1 MKQSRQSITRIAI
14 AAVMLMSAT
23 PMIFAQDGPQR
34 VFTNRTKFQI
44 PIRYNQEEM
53 ARLGIQEIRL
63 YTSID
68 QGRRWQLAQT
78 VPPETQKFDFRATA
92 DGEYWFAVK
101 TLDGNNNLIPGGE
114 TTQPALKIVVDTT
127 KPVLKL
133 QLQPAEAGQVRL
145 AWNAVD
151 NWLDAEKMTLEYRQ
165 PGQQDWEQIRVVPK
179 SSGETSW
186 TVASGGIVA
195 VRGSIPDLS
204 GNLGTNQ
211 LQINVTPASNARP
224 QPKKPDFSRP
234 VAEESAPMSRPS
246 VAANDADS
254 SAPFPSKA
262 FEPSSHPFKRTL
274 VNEPKVPTV
283 ANNPFSSETK
293 AIDRLND
300 PIDEWHSTDIPVSD
314 DKETRPEA
322 LKGRYSKENE
332 ETLATR
338 PTIPTRIVR
347 QTKFSIGYELDNV
360 GASGVSRVELFI
372 TQDGGAQWWRY
383 GEDED
388 QRSPFSVEVPIE
400 GTYGFAIR
408 VHSGAG
414 LSNDPPAN
422 GSAPEMNVVVDHTGP
437 SAELLAVKPLNG
449 NEGSQLLIRWRIADK
464 HPNAAPVALFYAAN
478 QQGPWIP
485 ITGWQADEGEF
496 AWKVK
501 PGVPP
506 RVFIKLD
513 ARDAAGN
520 ITSIM
525 SEEAIAIDLTK
536 PSARIVDVEP
546 KTGNGFQK

>member
-1 MKQSRQSITRIAI
+1 MRRSRQFITRIAT
-14 AAVMLMSAT
+14 AAVVLMSST
-23 PMIFAQDGPQR
+23 PLVFAQLGLQQ

-53 ARLGIQEIRL
+53 ARLGIREIRL

-78 VPPETQKFDFRATA
+78 VPPETEKFEFRATA

-114 TTQPALKIVVDTT
+114 TTKPALKIVVDTT

-151 NWLDAEKMTLEYRQ
+151 EWIDTDQMTLEYRQ
-165 PGQQDWEQIRVVPK
+165 PGQEGWQSIRFVPK
-179 SSGETSW
+179 KSGETSW

-195 VRGSIPDLS
+195 VRGSIADLS
-204 GNLGTNQ
+204 GNVGTNQ

-224 QPKKPDFSRP
+224 QPKQPDFSRP
-234 VAEESAPMSRPS
+234 VAKEEESMTRPS
-246 VAANDADS
+246 VAADES
-254 SAPFPSKA
+254 RSTAPFASKT

-283 ANNPFSSETK
+283 AKNPFANTK
-293 AIDRLND
+293 PLDQLND
-300 PIDEWHSTDIPVSD
+300 PIDEWHSTDIPVSE
-314 DKETRPEA
+314 DKDARPDA
-322 LKGRYSKENE
+322 LKGRYRQPE
-332 ETLATR
+332 EKPLATR
-338 PTIPTRIVR
+338 PAVPTRIVR
-347 QTKFSIGYELDNV
+347 NTKFDIGYELDNV
-360 GASGVSRVELFI
+360 GASGISRVELFI
-372 TQDGGAQWWRY
+372 TQDDGAHWWRY
-383 GEDED
+383 GEDQD
-388 QRSPFSVEVPIE
+388 RRSPFSVEVPID

-408 VHSGAG
+408 VQSGAG
-414 LSNDPPAN
+414 LANDPPAN
-422 GSAPEMNVVVDHTGP
+422 GSAPDMNVIVDRIGP
-437 SAELLAVKPLNG
+437 SAELLAVKPISG
-449 NEGSQLLIRWRIADK
+449 TEGSQLLIRWRIADK
-464 HPNAAPVALFYAAN
+464 HPSAAPVALSYAVN
-478 QQGPWIP
+478 QSGPWIP
-485 ITGWQADEGEF
+485 ITGWQADEGEY

-506 RVFIKLD
+506 QVFIKLD
-513 ARDAAGN
+513 ARDSAGN

-525 SEEAIAIDLTK
+525 SQDPIAIDLAK

-546 KTGNGFQK
+546 KTGSGLQK

>member
-1 MKQSRQSITRIAI
+1 MRLSRPFITRIASV
-14 AAVMLMSAT
+14 AVLLLSAT
-23 PMIFAQDGPQR
+23 PIVFAQSGPQQ

-53 ARLGIQEIRL
+53 ARLGIKEIRL

-127 KPVLKL
+127 QPVLKL
-133 QLQPAEAGQVRL
+133 QLQPAEAGQIRL

-151 NWLDAEKMTLEYRQ
+151 DWIDMEKMTLEYRQ
-165 PGQQDWEQIRVVPK
+165 PGQDDWMPIRFVPK
-179 SSGETSW
+179 KTGETSW

-195 VRGSIPDLS
+195 VRGSITDLS
-204 GNLGTNQ
+204 GNVGSNQ
-211 LQINVTPASNARP
+211 LQINVTPASNVRP
-224 QPKKPDFSRP
+224 QPKQPDFSRP
-234 VAEESAPMSRPS
+234 VAEESAPMQRPA
-246 VAANDADS
+246 VASNDDNTA
-254 SAPFPSKA
+254 APFPAKS
-262 FEPSSHPFKRTL
+262 FEPSSHPFKRTI

-283 ANNPFSSETK
+283 AQNPFGTTK
-293 AIDRLND
+293 PIDQLDD
-300 PIDEWHSTDIPVSD
+300 PIDEWHSTDVPVSD
-314 DKETRPEA
+314 DKDARPDA
-322 LKGRYSKENE
+322 LKGRYRQEDEKP
-332 ETLATR
+332 LATR
-338 PTIPTRIVR
+338 PAVPTRIVR
-347 QTKFSIGYELDNV
+347 NTKFDIGYELDNV
-360 GASGVSRVELFI
+360 GASGISQVELFI
-372 TQDGGAQWWRY
+372 TQDGGKHWWRY
-383 GEDED
+383 GEDQD

-408 VHSGAG
+408 VQSGAG
-414 LSNDPPAN
+414 LANDPPAN
-422 GSAPEMNVVVDHTGP
+422 GAAPEMNVVVDRTGP
-437 SAELLAVKPLNG
+437 IAELLAVKPLNG
-449 NEGSQLLIRWRIADK
+449 TEGSQLLIRWRISDK
-464 HPNAAPVALFYAAN
+464 NPNAAPVALSYAVN

-506 RVFIKLD
+506 HVFIKLD
-513 ARDAAGN
+513 ARDSAGN

-525 SEEAIAIDLTK
+525 SEDPIAIDLAK

-546 KTGNGFQK
+546 KTGSGFQK